1 MSSTLNTRPTPSI
14 SAAVP
19 PKEALKLRE
28 RFYHFYVAALR
39 RIIPELRYAQYEYI
53 EMLEQLI
60 PDRQWLDLGCGHQI
74 TPTWLDE
81 RERMIVLKCS
91 SVIGIDVDVDAVA
104 HHRSIRAKVIGN
116 FELAPFRSGAFDLI
130 TANMVM
136 EHVSD
141 PAAGLQEIGRMLK
154 PGGRFLFHTPNLR
167 SIYVFPTL
175 LIPQKVK
182 NVLIKFLEERE
193 EHDAF
198 PTFYRINTPRVIHR
212 MARAGG
218 FRVVELRL
226 LNSSGR
232 YTMLGPVAIILEL
245 LMLKILAIPAFRSW
259 RSNMIVVLEK
269 AAAP

>member
-1 MSSTLNTRPTPSI
+1 VSLTLNTRPTPSI
-14 SAAVP
+14 SAKVP

-28 RFYHFYVAALR
+28 RFYQFYAAALK

-60 PDRQWLDLGCGHQI
+60 PDREWLDLGCGHQI
-74 TPTWLDE
+74 TPTWLGE
-81 RERMIVLKCS
+81 LERMIVLKCS

-104 HHRSIRAKVIGN
+104 RHRSIRAKVIGN

-167 SIYVFPTL
+167 SIYVFPAVL
-175 LIPQKVK
+175 FPQRVK
-182 NVLIKFLEERE
+182 NALIEFFEERE
-193 EHDAF
+193 EHDTF
-198 PTFYRINTPRVIHR
+198 PTLYRINTPRVIHN
-212 MARAGG
+212 MARACG

-232 YTMLGPVAIILEL
+232 YTILGPVAIILEL

-269 AAAP
+269 AAVP

>member
-1 MSSTLNTRPTPSI
+1 VSLTLNTRPTPSI
-14 SAAVP
+14 SATVP

-28 RFYHFYVAALR
+28 RFYRFYAAALK

-60 PDRQWLDLGCGHQI
+60 PDREWLDLGCGHQI
-74 TPTWLDE
+74 TPTWLGE
-81 RERMIVLKCS
+81 LERMIVLKCS

-104 HHRSIRAKVIGN
+104 RHRSIRAKVIGN

-167 SIYVFPTL
+167 SIYVFPAVL
-175 LIPQKVK
+175 FPQRVK
-182 NVLIKFLEERE
+182 NALIEFFEERE
-193 EHDAF
+193 EHDTF
-198 PTFYRINTPRVIHR
+198 PTLYRINTPRVIHN
-212 MARAGG
+212 MARACG

-232 YTMLGPVAIILEL
+232 YTILGPVAIILEL

-269 AAAP
+269 AAVP